1 MTDVLEGVTILSE
14 GIGYPLPFG
23 AMIGLGV
30 VGSACLCALMA
41 GIIIAFINRDTDMI
55 LPCAICALLS
65 VVFLTLVFISF
76 KNNYPTYKVTIDD
89 NVSFVEFNEKY
100 EIIKQ
105 DGLIYEVKER
115 ATK

>member
-23 AMIGLGV
+23 VMIMFGV
-30 VGSACLCALMA
+30 IGSACLCMLIV
-41 GIIIAFINRDTDMI
+41 GIIIAFIDRDTDMI

-65 VVFLTLVFISF
+65 VVFLTSVITSF
-76 KNNYPTYKVTIDD
+76 KNNYPIYKVTIDD
-89 NVSFVEFNEKY
+89 NVSFAEFNEKY
-100 EIIKQ
+100 EVIKQ

-115 ATK
+115 TNK